1 MYLTVLKRLTIYI
14 SPLPGENNRI
24 IASLE
29 ETMILQW
36 DHFTIMQDF
45 FVIFL

>member
-14 SPLPGENNRI
+14 SPSPGENDRI

-29 ETMILQW
+29 ETMILQ
-36 DHFTIMQDF
+36 
-45 FVIFL
+45 